1 MDVAMNEKTTKEK
14 KGARPGFYTFMAMW
28 IFVILAIGL
37 TIVLL
42 VSNLTK

>member
-1 MDVAMNEKTTKEK
+1 MKVAMNEKTTNEK
-14 KGARPGFYTFMAMW
+14 KGSRPGFYTFMFVW

-37 TIVLL
+37 VIVLL

>member
-1 MDVAMNEKTTKEK
+1 MDVAMNENTTKEK
-14 KGARPGFYTFMAMW
+14 KGSRPGLYTFMVVW
-28 IFVILAIGL
+28 IFLILAIGL